1 LSAPERPSES
11 PPVVAGST
19 DTADFLIVLPLLV
32 RVLRRVLQMRGLQLV
47 LSHLVLKLREVL
59 LVLVQ
64 LPFVQVPFVPDVL
77 LLLLLKLVSVRRRRL
92 ALLVLLLK
100 LELVLLLL
108 LLLLLQLVL
117 RRLHLLRRRRLLHL
131 LDRLRLAR
139 SHLLTVGLAHRR
151 AVDTPNE
158 PVVQRHVLRPQQVR
172 HLGVQLDLRHLLLQE
187 CGEEIPVHLAVGP
200 RKLWGASGGGGGR
213 RRERRGNESCWGR
226 RGDRWD
232 GWEDGKIAC
241 GDPWWVG
248 KAQRRDTNAG
258 LHPFSCGGKYNFYFY
273 FYFAWVEVRK
283 HDRAGPRGGGR
294 SRGDW
299 TTRRQATG
307 CRNRTSSPTFSLC
320 FWHPRHP

>member
-1 LSAPERPSES
+1 
-11 PPVVAGST
+11 
-19 DTADFLIVLPLLV
+19 LIVLPLLVRV

-47 LSHLVLKLREVL
+47 LPHLVLKLREVL

-77 LLLLLKLVSVRRRRL
+77 LLLLL
-92 ALLVLLLK
+92 
-100 LELVLLLL
+100 
-108 LLLLLQLVL
+108 LQLVL

-131 LDRLRLAR
+131 LDRLRLPR

-258 LHPFSCGGKYNFYFY
+258 LHPFSLEILQILFLFLFRVG
-273 FYFAWVEVRK
+273 
-283 HDRAGPRGGGR
+283 RGSKARPGR
-294 SRGDW
+294 SSRWRQESRGLDDTAPSDW
-299 TTRRQATG
+299 L
-307 CRNRTSSPTFSLC
+307 P
-320 FWHPRHP
+320 